1 MADAVML
8 VQDNF
13 GQVVGANSY
22 QTLASAQLYWD
33 NAGYD
38 YATPGYTANQMT
50 VALIQATVYMDGRWR
65 FRGIRKQIAQN
76 TAWPRYNLI
85 DIDRNPVNILTK
97 HLLAAHAEYAWVYLT
112 TGTLNGIPTRDAT
125 GARLQ
130 AKTTQVGPIME
141 SVRYAGA
148 ATWVAPIYPIAD
160 GYLTSRGYVIPTNA
174 IMRG

>member
-1 MADAVML
+1 MADAVMF

-13 GQVVGANSY
+13 GSVVGANSY
-22 QTLASAQLYWD
+22 QSEASAKLYWD

-38 YATPGYTANQMT
+38 YTTPAYSDNQIT
-50 VALIQATVYMDGRWR
+50 ISLIQATAYMDGRWR
-65 FRGIRKQIAQN
+65 FQGIRKQIAQN

-85 DIDRNPVNILTK
+85 DVDRNPVNILTK
-97 HLLAAHAEYAWVYLT
+97 HLLAAHAEYAWIYLT
-112 TGTLNGIPTRDAT
+112 TGSLNPVPVRDPT

-148 ATWVAPIYPIAD
+148 AVFVAPIYPIAD
-160 GYLTSRGYVIPTNA
+160 GYLTSRGYVVPTNA

>member
-1 MADAVML
+1 MADAVIL
-8 VQDNF
+8 VQDDF
-13 GQVVGANSY
+13 GLVDGANAY
-22 QTLASAQLYWD
+22 QDAADAMLLWD

-38 YATPGYTANQMT
+38 YTTPGYTTNQMN
-50 VALIQATVYMDGRWR
+50 VSLIQGTSYMDTRWR
-65 FRGIRKQIAQN
+65 FHGIRKQLRQN

-85 DIDRNPVNILTK
+85 DIDRNPVNIIPLHVK
-97 HLLAAHAEYAWVYLT
+97 LAHAEYAWIFLT
-112 TGTLNGIPTRDAT
+112 TGTLNAIPQRDPT

-148 ATWVAPIYPIAD
+148 AVFVQPIYPIAD
-160 GYLTSRGYVIPTNA
+160 GYLTERGYVIPNSS